1 MEGAGQDWEYLNLST
16 SQWSSDLSLTV
27 QCQNIAQCC
36 PSLTL
41 SSSGE
46 ASERFPDMMGGYTQ
60 TGSYEQ
66 GRPVYSLEGNMSVE
80 LRYVEDVAHHW
91 SGWVVGEGM
100 GSLSHDEDSDCP
112 AQLPQGWDVA
122 DGQGWVGDDSLS
134 VQCQ

>member
-1 MEGAGQDWEYLNLST
+1 MEGAGQDWEYLDLST

-66 GRPVYSLEGNMSVE
+66 GRPVYSRDGNMSVE
-80 LRYVEDVAHHW
+80 LRYVEDVARSQADVGNAICNAM
-91 SGWVVGEGM
+91 SGTV
-100 GSLSHDEDSDCP
+100 L
-112 AQLPQGWDVA
+112 QLGR
-122 DGQGWVGDDSLS
+122 
-134 VQCQ
+134 

>member
-1 MEGAGQDWEYLNLST
+1 
-16 SQWSSDLSLTV
+16 
-27 QCQNIAQCC
+27 
-36 PSLTL
+36 
-41 SSSGE
+41 
-46 ASERFPDMMGGYTQ
+46 MMGGYTQ

-100 GSLSHDEDSDCP
+100 GSLSHDEDPDCP

-122 DGQGWVGDDSLS
+122 DGEGWVEDSSLT
-134 VQCQ
+134 VQCQY